1 MNILYVCRKDEN
13 GFIHIDYLD
22 ECVLIG
28 LKELFGSQVVDVN
41 KKLSLY
47 TDYPDEMKY
56 RIYGRWYTL
65 TQNIEPHEC
74 DRDDIENKIRNKF
87 YDYVVYAKIENCN
100 DYFDLVYEHYPK
112 NRIALLDGGDWMNI
126 HHSVT
131 YDTMFF
137 KRECFLGMSNVNYSK
152 YFNNIKPISFAFPTK
167 RITRSQN
174 KSKLLSTINPLDR
187 TTYFD
192 KDNPSEYKFKTE
204 KEYYEEYQSSRFAIT
219 CQKAGWD
226 CLRHYE
232 IIGNGCIPLF
242 HRVENAPPG
251 TISMLPRRLL
261 LQIRT
266 MWENNQDFLIENY
279 DEYFERLFHH
289 FINNNTTIKLAE
301 YFMKEMNDAKK

>member
-56 RIYGRWYTL
+56 RLYGRGYTL

-126 HHSVT
+126 HPSVT

-137 KRECFLGMSNVNYSK
+137 KRECFLGMSNVNYSR

-167 RITRSQN
+167 RVTRNHN

-251 TISMLPRRLL
+251 TISMLPRRLF

-266 MWENNQDFLIENY
+266 MWENNRDYLIENY
-279 DEYFERLFHH
+279 DEYFERLFDH

>member
-1 MNILYVCRKDEN
+1 MNILYVCKKDEN
-13 GFIHIDYLD
+13 GFIYIDYLD

-56 RIYGRWYTL
+56 RLYGRGYTL

-87 YDYVVYAKIENCN
+87 YDYVVYSKIENCN

-126 HHSVT
+126 HPSVT

-167 RITRSQN
+167 RITRNQN

-192 KDNPSEYKFKTE
+192 KDNSSEYKFKTE
-204 KEYYEEYQSSRFAIT
+204 KEYYEEYQSSKFAIT

-266 MWENNQDFLIENY
+266 MWENNQEYLIENY
-279 DEYFERLFHH
+279 DEYFERLFDH

>member
-1 MNILYVCRKDEN
+1 MKILYVCRKDEN

-56 RIYGRWYTL
+56 RLYGRGYTL

-126 HHSVT
+126 HPSVT

>member
-13 GFIHIDYLD
+13 GFIYIDYLD

-56 RIYGRWYTL
+56 RLYGRGYTL

-126 HHSVT
+126 HPSVT

-167 RITRSQN
+167 RITRNQN

-192 KDNPSEYKFKTE
+192 KDNSSEYKFKTE
-204 KEYYEEYQSSRFAIT
+204 KEYYEEYQSSKFAIT

-251 TISMLPRRLL
+251 TLSMLPRRLL

-266 MWENNQDFLIENY
+266 MWENNQEYLIENY
-279 DEYFERLFHH
+279 DEYFERLFDH

>member
-56 RIYGRWYTL
+56 RLYGRGYTL

-126 HHSVT
+126 HPSVT

-219 CQKAGWD
+219 CLA
-226 CLRHYE
+226 CL
-232 IIGNGCIPLF
+232 
-242 HRVENAPPG
+242 
-251 TISMLPRRLL
+251 
-261 LQIRT
+261 Q
-266 MWENNQDFLIENY
+266 
-279 DEYFERLFHH
+279 
-289 FINNNTTIKLAE
+289 
-301 YFMKEMNDAKK
+301 

>member
-13 GFIHIDYLD
+13 GFIYIDYLD

-28 LKELFGSQVVDVN
+28 LKELFGSKVVDVN

-56 RIYGRWYTL
+56 RLYGRGYTL

-126 HHSVT
+126 HPSVT

-167 RITRSQN
+167 RITRNQN

-187 TTYFD
+187 TSYFD
-192 KDNPSEYKFKTE
+192 KDNSSEYKFKTE
-204 KEYYEEYQSSRFAIT
+204 KEYYEEYQSSKFAIT

-251 TISMLPRRLL
+251 TLSMLPRRLL

-266 MWENNQDFLIENY
+266 MWENNQEYLIENY
-279 DEYFERLFHH
+279 DEYFERLFDH

>member
-56 RIYGRWYTL
+56 RLYGRGYTL

-126 HHSVT
+126 HPSVT

-204 KEYYEEYQSSRFAIT
+204 KEYYEEYQSSKFAIT

>member
-56 RIYGRWYTL
+56 RLYGRGYTL

-126 HHSVT
+126 HPSVT

-137 KRECFLGMSNVNYSK
+137 KRECFLGMSNVNYSR

-167 RITRSQN
+167 RITRNRN

>member
-13 GFIHIDYLD
+13 GFIYIDYLD

-56 RIYGRWYTL
+56 RLYGRGYTL

-87 YDYVVYAKIENCN
+87 YDYVVYSKIENCN

-126 HHSVT
+126 HPSVT

-192 KDNPSEYKFKTE
+192 KDNSSEYKFKTE
-204 KEYYEEYQSSRFAIT
+204 KEYYEEYQSSKFAIT

-251 TISMLPRRLL
+251 TLSMLPRRLL

-266 MWENNQDFLIENY
+266 MWENNQEYLIENY
-279 DEYFERLFHH
+279 DEYFERLFDH

>member
-1 MNILYVCRKDEN
+1 
-13 GFIHIDYLD
+13 
-22 ECVLIG
+22 
-28 LKELFGSQVVDVN
+28 
-41 KKLSLY
+41 
-47 TDYPDEMKY
+47 MKY
-56 RIYGRWYTL
+56 RLYGRGYTL

-87 YDYVVYAKIENCN
+87 YDYVVYSKIENCN

-126 HHSVT
+126 HPSVT

-167 RITRSQN
+167 RITRNQN

-192 KDNPSEYKFKTE
+192 KDNSSEYKFKTE
-204 KEYYEEYQSSRFAIT
+204 KEYYEEYQSSKFAIT

-251 TISMLPRRLL
+251 TLSMLPRRLL

-266 MWENNQDFLIENY
+266 MWENNQEYLIENY
-279 DEYFERLFHH
+279 DEYFERLFDH

>member
-1 MNILYVCRKDEN
+1 
-13 GFIHIDYLD
+13 
-22 ECVLIG
+22 
-28 LKELFGSQVVDVN
+28 
-41 KKLSLY
+41 
-47 TDYPDEMKY
+47 MKY
-56 RIYGRWYTL
+56 RLYGRGYTL

-126 HHSVT
+126 HPSVT

-204 KEYYEEYQSSRFAIT
+204 KEYYEEYQSSKFAIT

-251 TISMLPRRLL
+251 TLSMLPRRLL

-266 MWENNQDFLIENY
+266 MWENNQEYLIENY
-279 DEYFERLFHH
+279 DEYFERLFDH

>member
-56 RIYGRWYTL
+56 RLYGRGYTL

-126 HHSVT
+126 HPSVT

-167 RITRSQN
+167 RITRNRN

-204 KEYYEEYQSSRFAIT
+204 KEYYEEYQSSKFAIT

-279 DEYFERLFHH
+279 DEYFERLFDH

>member
-56 RIYGRWYTL
+56 RLYGRGYTL

-126 HHSVT
+126 HPSVT

-137 KRECFLGMSNVNYSK
+137 KRECFLGMSNVNYSR

>member
-1 MNILYVCRKDEN
+1 MNILYVCKKDEN
-13 GFIHIDYLD
+13 GFIYIDYLD

-56 RIYGRWYTL
+56 RLYGRGYTL

-126 HHSVT
+126 HPSVT

-167 RITRSQN
+167 RITRNQN

-192 KDNPSEYKFKTE
+192 KDNSSEYKFKTE
-204 KEYYEEYQSSRFAIT
+204 KEYYEEYQSSKFAIT

-266 MWENNQDFLIENY
+266 MWENNQEYLIENY
-279 DEYFERLFHH
+279 DEYFERLFDH

>member
-56 RIYGRWYTL
+56 RLYGRGYTL

-126 HHSVT
+126 HPSVT

-167 RITRSQN
+167 RITRSQT

>member
-56 RIYGRWYTL
+56 RLYGRGYTL

-87 YDYVVYAKIENCN
+87 YDYVVYAKIENCH

-126 HHSVT
+126 HPSVT

>member
-41 KKLSLY
+41 KKFSLY

-56 RIYGRWYTL
+56 RLYGRGYTL

-126 HHSVT
+126 HPSVT

>member
-1 MNILYVCRKDEN
+1 MNILYVCKKDEN
-13 GFIHIDYLD
+13 GFIYIDYLD

-56 RIYGRWYTL
+56 RLYGRGYTL

-87 YDYVVYAKIENCN
+87 YDYVVYSKIENCN

-126 HHSVT
+126 HPSVT

-192 KDNPSEYKFKTE
+192 KDNSSEYKFKTE
-204 KEYYEEYQSSRFAIT
+204 KEYYEEYQSSKFAIT

-251 TISMLPRRLL
+251 TLSMLPRRLL

-266 MWENNQDFLIENY
+266 MWENNQEYLIENY
-279 DEYFERLFHH
+279 DEYFERLFDH

>member
-56 RIYGRWYTL
+56 RLYGRGYTL

-126 HHSVT
+126 HPSVT

>member
-1 MNILYVCRKDEN
+1 MNILYVCKKDEN
-13 GFIHIDYLD
+13 GFIYIDYLD

-56 RIYGRWYTL
+56 RLYGRGYTL

-126 HHSVT
+126 HPSVT

-167 RITRSQN
+167 RITRNQN

-192 KDNPSEYKFKTE
+192 KDNSSEYKFKTE
-204 KEYYEEYQSSRFAIT
+204 KEYYEEYQSSKFAIT

>member
-13 GFIHIDYLD
+13 GFTHIDYLD

-56 RIYGRWYTL
+56 RLYGRGYTL

-126 HHSVT
+126 HPSVT

>member
-28 LKELFGSQVVDVN
+28 HKELFCSQVVDVN

-56 RIYGRWYTL
+56 RLYGRGYTL

-126 HHSVT
+126 HPSVT

>member
-56 RIYGRWYTL
+56 RLYGRGYTL

-126 HHSVT
+126 HPSVT

-279 DEYFERLFHH
+279 DEYFERLFDH